1 MRGEVV
7 RQWCLEKLSSEVGP
21 TLKEG
26 ARGNQEGEL

>member
-1 MRGEVV
+1 MKGEVV

-26 ARGNQEGEL
+26 G

>member
-21 TLKEG
+21 TLKE
-26 ARGNQEGEL
+26 RG